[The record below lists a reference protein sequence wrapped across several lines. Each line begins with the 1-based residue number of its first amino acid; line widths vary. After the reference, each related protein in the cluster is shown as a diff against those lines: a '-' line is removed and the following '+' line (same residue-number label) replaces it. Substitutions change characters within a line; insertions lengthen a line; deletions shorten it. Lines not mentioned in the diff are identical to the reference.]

1 MTKRD
6 DTTKTF
12 FHTISNTLNN
22 LSYLYLNI
30 PKHSLLTL
38 LPYYKHP
45 TRQKCTI
52 VSINTLPSSISWY
65 PTIHANTLIHNT
77 KSVQELDS
85 LPLIIYPPITKPEY
99 KARLHVKN
107 GAESHSLSLSL
118 CVSTHDWPNSRP
130 KQRTSMRKQ
139 RNINRTVDFQRFGK
153 TLRERESE
161 RGYNPQNVDRLIA
174 QRTTRSKIR
183 GHA

>member
-118 CVSTHDWPNSRP
+118 RIYP
-130 KQRTSMRKQ
+130 
-139 RNINRTVDFQRFGK
+139 
-153 TLRERESE
+153 
-161 RGYNPQNVDRLIA
+161 
-174 QRTTRSKIR
+174 
-183 GHA
+183 

>member
-77 KSVQELDS
+77 KSVQELDA
-85 LPLIIYPPITKPEY
+85 LPLIIYPPITKPETI
-99 KARLHVKN
+99 KHASTLKTAQN
-107 GAESHSLSLSL
+107 LTLSLSL
-118 CVSTHDWPNSRP
+118 RIYP
-130 KQRTSMRKQ
+130 
-139 RNINRTVDFQRFGK
+139 
-153 TLRERESE
+153 
-161 RGYNPQNVDRLIA
+161 
-174 QRTTRSKIR
+174 
-183 GHA
+183 